1 MNDMLRT
8 ALNRD
13 QTDRLQR
20 HAVARGKEYGGMNRR
35 GSLEPTKLE
44 RVRAVVDQVFP
55 ERQLVMRTDGRV
67 SYFKI
72 SQPLQIV
79 MSGVIVAALSWS
91 AFTSVSFLRH
101 DQVLQAKDDEIAGAR
116 LAYRSLLG
124 EVAQYQ
130 RKFAAITKD
139 LEENHSLMLGL
150 VEKNAAL
157 QRNLS
162 SVSRRLEITA
172 AERQQVINARER
184 LKEQLAALENEMT
197 SLSGRNFALKDNLS
211 AVENDLHLIMT
222 ERNKAQTDSS
232 HMRNRVEELTTRLKE
247 LQDTEGE
254 VVQRMNE
261 RAGDQIA
268 GLEKVIELTGL
279 DPDRLLGVTEGE
291 KSGVG
296 GPFIPMGEDNLPAGD
311 LKMEL
316 TNLDRNL
323 SRLEA
328 LQESIARVPLSAP
341 MTAYY
346 ITSSFGKRKD
356 PMTNRWSAHSGV
368 DLGGPVKSP
377 VYSTAAGKVTYAGW
391 KGRYGRLI
399 EIDHG
404 FGLKTRFAHLS
415 KILVK
420 KGQEIKFHEKVGLL
434 GSTGRSTG
442 PHLHYEIV
450 FNNKPVNPLKFIRA
464 GKYVFK
470 DK

>member
-1 MNDMLRT
+1 LD
-8 ALNRD
+8 
-13 QTDRLQR
+13 
-20 HAVARGKEYGGMNRR
+20 
-35 GSLEPTKLE
+35 
-44 RVRAVVDQVFP
+44 RVRAVIDRVFP
-55 ERQLVMRTDGRV
+55 ERQLVMRTEGRV
-67 SYFKI
+67 SYFRI
-72 SQPLQIV
+72 SQPLQVV
-79 MSGVIVAALSWS
+79 MSGVVVAALSWS
-91 AFTSVSFLRH
+91 AFTSVSFLMH
-101 DQVLQAKDDEIAGAR
+101 DKVLQAKDDEIAGAR
-116 LAYRSLLG
+116 LAYRSLLN
-124 EVAQYQ
+124 EVAEYQ
-130 RKFAAITKD
+130 RKFASITKD

-162 SVSRRLEITA
+162 SVSRRLEITS

-197 SLSGRNFALKDNLS
+197 SMSGRNFALKDNLS
-211 AVENDLHLIMT
+211 AVESDLHLIMT
-222 ERNKAQTDSS
+222 ERNKAQNDSS
-232 HMRNRVEELTTRLKE
+232 RMRNRVEELTSRLKE
-247 LQDTEGE
+247 LQETEGE

-279 DPDRLLGVTEGE
+279 EPDRLIGVTKDE

-296 GPFIPMGEDNLPAGD
+296 GPFIPLEADGLPASD

-316 TNLDRNL
+316 ANLDRNL
-323 SRLEA
+323 NRLES
-328 LQESIARVPLSAP
+328 LQESMARMPLAAP
-341 MTAYY
+341 LGSYY

-356 PMTNRWSAHSGV
+356 PMTNRWSAHYGV
-368 DLGGPVKSP
+368 DLGGPMKSP
-377 VYSTAAGKVTYAGW
+377 IYSTAAGKVTYAGW

-404 FGLKTRFAHLS
+404 FGLKTRFGHLS

-420 KGQEIKFHEKVGLL
+420 VGQEVKFHDKIGLL

-442 PHLHYEIV
+442 PHLHYEVV

-470 DK
+470 NK